1 MAVDRRIANLEGEAG
16 LPRKNGELV
25 FQAPW
30 EGRAFGMA
38 VALNDRGAYDWEAFR
53 THLVENIAGGEP
65 DYYHSW
71 LGALENLLVERGVL
85 TAAEIGARAAEYEA
99 MERDPVF

>member
-25 FQAPW
+25 FVAPW

-38 VALNDRGAYDWEAFR
+38 VALNDRGAYDWEEFR
-53 THLVENIAGGEP
+53 TRLVERIAGGEP
-65 DYYHSW
+65 DYYQSW
-71 LGALENLLVERGVL
+71 LGALERLLVDRGVL
-85 TAAEIGARAAEYEA
+85 RPDEIEARTSEYEA
-99 MERDPVF
+99 LERDPVF